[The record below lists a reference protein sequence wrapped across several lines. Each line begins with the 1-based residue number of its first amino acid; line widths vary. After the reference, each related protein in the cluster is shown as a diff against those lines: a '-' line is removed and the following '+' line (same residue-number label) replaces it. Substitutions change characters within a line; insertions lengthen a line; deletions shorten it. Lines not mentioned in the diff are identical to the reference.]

1 MPTNRTDNYAL
12 SQWERSDRILMED
25 FNADNAKIDAA
36 LRGLEE
42 RVSLLY
48 RAVPNLA
55 FYLGQLA
62 ITDLSRHRKNMP
74 QRSMLYED
82 FSIPEFSTLS
92 GSAQIKDGVL
102 QVVGAGQ
109 TGRMQSLNISIGY
122 KERAQAKLWLH
133 RHEDSPRV
141 TPLLNESEMKY
152 TGSFHGSSASGGGN
166 GWIDEFTLDCQSITS
181 AQVTLPMDCG
191 KREFVKIHDY
201 ALFFF

>member
-25 FNADNAKIDAA
+25 FNSDNAKIDAA

-42 RVSLLY
+42 RVSLLC

-92 GSAQIKDGVL
+92 GSAQIKDGIL

-122 KERAQAKLWLH
+122 MEKAQARLWID
-133 RHEDSPRV
+133 RPGDCPEV
-141 TPLLNESEMKY
+141 TPLLNGVEMKHTNSY
-152 TGSFHGSSASGGGN
+152 QGISASGGGN
-166 GWIDEFTLDCQSITS
+166 GWIDEFTLECQGFTS
-181 AQVTLPMDCG
+181 AQITLILDSQEKPAA
-191 KREFVKIHDY
+191 KVHDY